1 MADIRTFIAVNAS
14 QRVTSNVARLIPR
27 LESSQ
32 AGYRWVDKENLV
44 VQLNAVGNVRDTE
57 LPELLKLV
65 KETVEPFPR
74 FDLSMQGVSGFPSV
88 TEPRVV
94 WIGVDE
100 GADTL
105 KSIYDALAD
114 SLHHWGVNRER
125 KPYVPHMTLGRLD
138 RNGQWNEALTETMH
152 RLRSHDSGFCTV
164 NEICVYSSFQGRSGL
179 TYTPMS
185 RIKLA

>member
-14 QRVTSNVARLIPR
+14 QRVTNNVARLIPR

-32 AGYRWVDKENLV
+32 AGYRWVDHENLV
-44 VQLNAVGNVRDTE
+44 VHLNSVGNVRDIE

-65 KETVEPFPR
+65 KETVQTFPS
-74 FDLSMQGVSGFPSV
+74 FELSMQGVSGFPSV
-88 TEPRVV
+88 EEPRVV

-100 GADTL
+100 GADSL
-105 KSIYDALAD
+105 KKIYNALAD
-114 SLHHWGVNRER
+114 ALHHWGVNRER

-138 RNGQWNEALTETMH
+138 RSGRWNDELFETMH
-152 RLRSHDSGFCTV
+152 RLRNHDSGFCTV
-164 NEICVYSSFQGRSGL
+164 DSISVYSSYQDRSGL

-185 RIKLA
+185 TIKLA

>member
-27 LESSQ
+27 LDSSQ
-32 AGYRWVDKENLV
+32 AGYRWVDNENLV
-44 VQLNAVGNVRDTE
+44 VQLNAVGDVRDTE
-57 LPELLKLV
+57 LPELLRLI

-74 FDLSMQGVSGFPSV
+74 FELSMQGVSGFPSA
-88 TEPRVV
+88 TEPRVI

-100 GADTL
+100 GADSL

-138 RNGQWNEALTETMH
+138 RSGQWNDDLLETMY

-164 NEICVYSSFQGRSGL
+164 NEICVYSSFQDRSGL

-185 RIKLA
+185 RIKLT

>member
-27 LESSQ
+27 LDSSQ
-32 AGYRWVDKENLV
+32 AGYRWVDNENLV
-44 VQLNAVGNVRDTE
+44 VQLNAVGDVRDTE
-57 LPELLKLV
+57 LPELLRLI

-74 FDLSMQGVSGFPSV
+74 FELSMQGVSGFPSA
-88 TEPRVV
+88 TEPRVI

-100 GADTL
+100 GADSL
-105 KSIYDALAD
+105 KSIYDALAG

-138 RNGQWNEALTETMH
+138 RSGQWNDDLLETMH

-164 NEICVYSSFQGRSGL
+164 NEICVYSSFQDRSGL

-185 RIKLA
+185 RIKLT